1 MRKSILI
8 SILLLFVASTIA
20 IAEQHGKAS
29 FYSNKLKGHHTT
41 DGGKYHPDSLT
52 CAHLTYPLG
61 TILKVRNP
69 KNDAEVI
76 VKVTDRGPHSH
87 RLIIDLSYSAAEVLD
102 IVRAGIASVEITKL
116 DSMPEK
122 MMALLPLSIPMHGI
136 DIKKTSALIKT
147 IILETSKNT
156 VKAYLNSNNSDIS
169 SLVSQVHSMTT
180 E

>member
-1 MRKSILI
+1 MKKNILI
-8 SILLLFVASTIA
+8 SILLLFVATTIV

-69 KNDAEVI
+69 KNNSEVI
-76 VKVTDRGPHSH
+76 VKVTDRGPHSR
-87 RLIIDLSYSAAEVLD
+87 RLIIDLSYSAAEILD

-122 MMALLPLSIPMHGI
+122 IMALLPLPIPVHGI
-136 DIKKTSALIKT
+136 NIEKAPVFIKN
-147 IILETSKNT
+147 IILETSINT
-156 VKAYLNSNNSDIS
+156 IKANLNVNNSDIS
-169 SLVSQVHSMTT
+169 TFISEIQ
-180 E
+180 